1 MQSQN
6 ILNKLVKLFFNIMII
21 NKLYH
26 WNTDYYSRHKAT
38 DNFNDK
44 FTELTDKFV
53 ETYIGRYKVKIDI
66 GSIKL
71 EKSYITDDGIIQLFN
86 DSKYY
91 LQKLDNIIKDTDL
104 LNIRDEIL
112 GEINQTL
119 YLFDLK

>member
-1 MQSQN
+1 MQSQD

-91 LQKLDNIIKDTDL
+91 LQKLDSIKDTDL

-119 YLFDLK
+119 YLFSLK